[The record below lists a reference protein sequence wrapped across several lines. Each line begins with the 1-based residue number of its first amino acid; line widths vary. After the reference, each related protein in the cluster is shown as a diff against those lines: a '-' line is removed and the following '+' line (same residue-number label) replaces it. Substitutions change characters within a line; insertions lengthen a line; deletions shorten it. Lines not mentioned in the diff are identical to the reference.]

1 MAYKPPYSIT
11 PEIQAALGEVIR
23 LIGQLEGYQLL
34 AGNLC
39 LRRENKIKS
48 LHSSLAIEGNI
59 LTQEQVTAILE
70 GKPVIGSRRDIQEV
84 KNAIKVYDSVGDL
97 KATSEDDLLGAHG
110 MLMQA
115 LIDDAGRYR
124 NSGVGVVD
132 GDKVIHIAP
141 PARQV
146 PRLMGDL
153 FDYVVNYREDTV
165 LKSCVFH
172 YEFEFIHPFSD
183 GNGRMGRLWQT
194 VLLKEKY
201 PTLQYVPLETIV
213 HSRQQSYYDA
223 LSHSQSVGNSNPFI
237 LYMLSAMQEA
247 LTQQLQSVNV
257 QRTPSD
263 RLDAYHEVVGT
274 ATFTRKQY
282 QQFHKAISP
291 ATATRDLR
299 KGVDQ
304 NRLVKS
310 GDQADATYR
319 FA

>member
-1 MAYKPPYSIT
+1 MPYKSPYSVT
-11 PEIQAALGEVIR
+11 SEIQLALGEVIR

-34 AGNLC
+34 AGNLR

-48 LHSSLAIEGNI
+48 LHSSLAIEGNR

-70 GKPVIGSRRDIQEV
+70 GRPVLGPPRDILEV
-84 KNAIKVYDSVGDL
+84 KNAIDVYDSVGDL
-97 KATSEDDLLGAHG
+97 KATDEDDLLRAHG
-110 MLMQA
+110 MLMRG

-124 NSGVGVVD
+124 NSGVRVVD
-132 GDKVIHIAP
+132 GDRVIHIAP

-146 PRLMGDL
+146 PRLMGEL
-153 FDYVVNYREDTV
+153 FDYVVNYQEDTV

-213 HSRQQSYYDA
+213 HSRQQGYYDA
-223 LSHSQSVGNSNPFI
+223 LSNSQSVGNSNPFI
-237 LYMLSAMQEA
+237 VYMLAAMQEA
-247 LTQQLQSVNV
+247 LTQQLQTDNI
-257 QRTPSD
+257 QLTPSD
-263 RLDAYHEVVGT
+263 RLAAYQEIVGT

-304 NRLVKS
+304 DRLIKS
-310 GDQADATYR
+310 GNQADTTYR